1 MKELRKNI
9 KYLLGVMVVCFVLLT
24 GYLVYDAVI
33 WGNRWLNSPY
43 NPRLQ
48 QQRATVTPGDI
59 YDRTGELIVSTNDSG
74 KRTYLDLS
82 LIHISIR
89 P

>member
-9 KYLLGVMVVCFVLLT
+9 KYLLGVMVVCFILLT

-43 NPRLQ
+43 
-48 QQRATVTPGDI
+48 TTPAAAAARYGNAG
-59 YDRTGELIVSTNDSG
+59 RHL
-74 KRTYLDLS
+74 
-82 LIHISIR
+82 
-89 P
+89 